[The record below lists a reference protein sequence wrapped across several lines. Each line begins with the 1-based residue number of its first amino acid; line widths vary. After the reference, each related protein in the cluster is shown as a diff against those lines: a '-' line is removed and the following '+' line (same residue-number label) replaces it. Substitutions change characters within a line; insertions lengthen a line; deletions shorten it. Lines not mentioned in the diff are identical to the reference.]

1 LAALQDIEG
10 SVEDVDTRTDQLEA
24 AVPDLDGRVT
34 ETERHVARLRTA
46 VLEEEQPCPNCSG
59 GHITLTGGVIDPNRL
74 VCDQCDYEES
84 TAIQ

>member
-1 LAALQDIEG
+1 
-10 SVEDVDTRTDQLEA
+10 
-24 AVPDLDGRVT
+24 
-34 ETERHVARLRTA
+34 